1 MSEAAYLRRPGYG
14 AGISGDG
21 TMKLLLPLA
30 ALAGAI
36 TLLLNQA
43 ASAFSYL

>member
-1 MSEAAYLRRPGYG
+1 MSQAAYLTRLGYG
-14 AGISGDG
+14 AGMSGDG

-36 TLLLNQA
+36 TLLLDQA
-43 ASAFSYL
+43 ANTFSYL